1 MARAYARAHELE
13 PQAVAPLAPEPMPT
27 TTMAAVDE
35 TVAATE
41 ATEAAAPVTTAAKA
55 KQVEQ
60 VGQAAAAKHGPAV
73 APMAQPAIED
83 EPEPAA
89 HVEAHLIED
98 EQPAQSKV
106 ADADAPREQ
115 PAAPGTLAKRTPGR
129 LVRAL
134 AIFGLGFKTLFGKDE
149 QR

>member
-1 MARAYARAHELE
+1 MTA
-13 PQAVAPLAPEPMPT
+13 
-27 TTMAAVDE
+27 
-35 TVAATE
+35 
-41 ATEAAAPVTTAAKA
+41 AAKA

-60 VGQAAAAKHGPAV
+60 VEQVDQAAAAKHGPAV

-89 HVEAHLIED
+89 HVEAHLIEN